1 MALLHE
7 TLVELSHA
15 PALKCDLGQ
24 RSWAAKEIEMASQV
38 AEKSTPKG
46 PLGLENPMGTD
57 GFEFV
62 EYTAPDTSLLRDL
75 FTKMGFPAVATH
87 KRKDVTLHRQG
98 EINFII
104 NAEPGSYAEAYARD
118 HGPSACAMAFRVK
131 DAKAA
136 FERAVSLG
144 ATPVANDIAH
154 GEMDIPAI
162 EGIGGSRLFLVDT
175 YGDKGSIYDVD
186 FDFVADASE
195 RLEDLDSRLTYID
208 HLTHNVNRGRM
219 SVWADFYER
228 LFNFREIR
236 YFDIEGKQTGLFS
249 KAMTSP
255 CGKIRIPLNESQDD
269 KSQIEEFLREYKGEG
284 IQHIALGTSDIY
296 EAVDIIRGRGIEFQD
311 TPETYYEL
319 LPERILGH
327 DENIP
332 RLKERGI
339 LMDGAPT
346 EGQGLLLQIFTKNVI
361 GPIFFEI
368 IQRKGNE
375 GFGEGN
381 FKALF
386 ESIELD
392 QERRGVL

>member
-1 MALLHE
+1 MA
-7 TLVELSHA
+7 T
-15 PALKCDLGQ
+15 
-24 RSWAAKEIEMASQV
+24 QV
-38 AEKSTPKG
+38 ADQTSI
-46 PLGLENPMGTD
+46 LGLENPMGTD

-62 EYTAPDTSLLRDL
+62 EYTAPDTELLRSL
-75 FTKMGFPAVATH
+75 FTRMGFPEVARH
-87 KRKDVTLHRQG
+87 KSKNVTLHKQADC
-98 EINFII
+98 NFII
-104 NAEPGSYAEAYARD
+104 NAEPGSYAEEYAKA

-136 FERAVSLG
+136 FERAVRLG
-144 ATPVANDIAH
+144 ATPVNNDVAH

-162 EGIGGSRLFLVDT
+162 EGIGGSRLFFVDT
-175 YGDKGSIYDVD
+175 YGGAVGSGGSIYDVD
-186 FDFVADASE
+186 FDFFPDAQDKLTE
-195 RLEDLDSRLTYID
+195 LDSRLTYID
-208 HLTHNVNRGRM
+208 HLTHNVHRGRM
-219 SVWADFYER
+219 AVWAEFYER

-296 EAVDIIRGRGIEFQD
+296 EAVDIIRARGIAFQD
-311 TPETYYEL
+311 TPDTYYEL
-319 LPERILGH
+319 LPERIKGH
-327 DENIP
+327 EEDIAELEK
-332 RLKERGI
+332 RRI

-346 EGQGLLLQIFTKNVI
+346 EGQGLLLQIFTQNVI

-392 QERRGVL
+392 QMRRGVL